1 MKPLLINAIKI
12 KNFKSLSDI
21 SIINPNPFSVFFGT
35 NAAGKSNIFEALELV
50 SFSVRRPDD
59 ALSFFSDIKNLFTVQ
74 KWNEETKIEF
84 EIDSSIPK
92 ALSIEITKDDQKVI
106 SKRREDEIRKLFGEK
121 FSRIF
126 INNKSIKKEIFKDDK
141 KLLADGSNTDK
152 VLGSLLKDTSVRED
166 IVGWLQFIIPEFED
180 IAVKQNEL
188 TGEDYIVVTEKY
200 SSIPF
205 TGNLIS
211 DGTKNSIS
219 LITSIYQSNEPQF
232 LLIEEPENGLNP
244 KVIKEFVHTCR
255 EFVKEK
261 GHIIWLATHSQSLVS
276 EIKPE
281 EAILVFKEN
290 GFSQIK
296 QFHDFNMY
304 DLKMDD
310 AWLSNIL
317 GGGIPW

>member
-1 MKPLLINAIKI
+1 MLINKINI

-59 ALSFFSDIKNLFTVQ
+59 ALSFFSDIKDLFTVQ
-74 KWNEETKIEF
+74 KWIGGTKIEF

-92 ALSIEITKDDQKVI
+92 ALSIEIIKDDQKLI
-106 SKRREDEIRKLFGEK
+106 SKTREDEIKKLFGEN
-121 FSRIF
+121 FSRVF
-126 INNKSIKKEIFKDDK
+126 LNNKSINKEIFKDDK

-152 VLGSLLKDTSVRED
+152 VLGRLLKDTSVRED

-180 IAVKQNEL
+180 IEVKQNEL
-188 TGEDYIVVTEKY
+188 TGEDYIVVWEKY

-205 TGNLIS
+205 TGSLIS

-244 KVIKEFVHTCR
+244 KVINEFVQTCR
-255 EFVKEK
+255 EIVKEK
-261 GHIIWLATHSQSLVS
+261 GHTIWLATHSQSLVS

-290 GFSQIK
+290 GFSQVK
-296 QFHDFNMY
+296 QFHDFNLY

-310 AWLSNIL
+310 AWLSNVL

>member
-1 MKPLLINAIKI
+1 MLINKINI
-12 KNFKSLSDI
+12 KNFKSIADI

-35 NAAGKSNIFEALELV
+35 NAAGKSNIFEALELA
-50 SFSVRRPDD
+50 SFSIRRPDD
-59 ALSFFSDIKNLFTVQ
+59 ALSFFSDIKDLFTVQ
-74 KWNEETKIEF
+74 KWDEETKIEF

-92 ALSIEITKDDQKVI
+92 ALSIIITKEDQKVVT
-106 SKRREDEIRKLFGEK
+106 KTREDEIKKLFGEK

-126 INNKSIKKEIFKDDK
+126 LNNKSINKEIFKDDK
-141 KLLADGSNTDK
+141 KLLADGSNSDK
-152 VLGSLLKDTSVRED
+152 VLGRLLKDSTVRED
-166 IVGWLQFIIPEFED
+166 IVDWLQFIIPEFENLE
-180 IAVKQNEL
+180 VKQNEL
-188 TGEDYIVVTEKY
+188 TGEDYIVVWEKY
-200 SSIPF
+200 SSVPF

-244 KVIKEFVHTCR
+244 KVIKEFVQTCR

-261 GHIIWLATHSQSLVS
+261 GHTIWLVTHSQSLVS
-276 EIKPE
+276 ELKPE

-290 GFSQIK
+290 GFSKIK
-296 QFHDFNMY
+296 QFHDFNLY

-310 AWLSNIL
+310 AWLSNVL